1 MATNNQTLTL
11 SATITDAEFR
21 AVSQFIANTMETG
34 GIIKTSDT
42 GQVNLTTMT
51 FPGAN
56 NTAAGYEIRRFSDS
70 LQATAPVFMKIEY
83 ARGGG
88 ANFFDIFLTLG
99 TGSDG
104 AGNITGIKY
113 SRTQLNIM
121 ANFTSLPCLISAGA
135 SWVIFMLGTNNSAT
149 APGVF
154 SLERAKTSTGADS
167 NRGLYLLTNKTP
179 QQCRFIDFTGASSP
193 INETTNL
200 GCFAPTQATSGLHS
214 SGNVAVYPFYFFGA
228 GETMPPSRN
237 LVGGFDGNFTD
248 GSTYSVQLYG
258 QTQTMYKPLS
268 GSIPFNPARAN
279 SPSSLRTLMRWE

>member
-1 MATNNQTLTL
+1 MATSNQTLTL

-51 FPGAN
+51 FPVAN
-56 NTAAGYEIRRFSDS
+56 YTAAGYEIRRFSDA
-70 LQATAPVFMKIEY
+70 LQATAPIFMKIEY

-113 SRTQLNIM
+113 SRTQLNL
-121 ANFTSLPCLISAGA
+121 ATNFTSSSCLISAGA
-135 SWVIFMLGTNNSAT
+135 SWVIFMLGTNSSGL
-149 APGVF
+149 GVF

-167 NRGLYLLTNKTP
+167 NRGLYLLTNKPP
-179 QQCRFIDFTGASSP
+179 QQCRFIDYTGVSSP
-193 INETTNL
+193 INEGSSG
-200 GCFAPTQATSGLHS
+200 GCFAPAQATSGLHS

-237 LVGGFDGNFTD
+237 LVGGFDANFTD
-248 GSTYSVQLYG
+248 GSSYSVQLYG

-268 GSIPFNPARAN
+268 GGSYWFNPARTY

>member
-11 SATITDAEFR
+11 SNTITDAEFR

-56 NTAAGYEIRRFSDS
+56 NTAAGYEIRRFSDA
-70 LQATAPVFMKIEY
+70 LQATAPIFMKIEY

-88 ANFFDIFLTLG
+88 TFGFDIFLTLG

-113 SRTQLNIM
+113 SRTQLNLTSI
-121 ANFTSLPCLISAGA
+121 FTSLPCLISAGA
-135 SWVIFMLGTNNSAT
+135 SWVIFMLGTNNPGT
-149 APGVF
+149 QPGVF
-154 SLERAKTSTGADS
+154 SLERTKTSTGADS

-179 QQCRFIDFTGASSP
+179 QCRFIDYTGTSSP
-193 INETTNL
+193 INEAANW

-237 LVGGFDGNFTD
+237 LVGGFDANFTD
-248 GSTYSVQLYG
+248 GSTCSVQLYG

-268 GSIPFNPARAN
+268 GGFPFNPARGSTPN
-279 SPSSLRTLMRWE
+279 VLRTLMRWE